1 MSAISVIGLGVMGA
15 ALARTLIEHDYQVT
29 VWNRTVEK
37 TGPLV
42 KAGATLAHSVSDA
55 IAASP
60 VTIVCVKSHQ
70 QTRELLAT
78 DSGVLKG
85 KTILEMSTG
94 NASEVESLVA
104 FLKSQGANF
113 LIGMIAAF
121 PTEIGDEEATI
132 LTAGPETIWARFAPT
147 IRILAGKSN
156 YVGDQ
161 PELLAALFA
170 AQYTVRQGFMFGL
183 IYGALACQKA
193 GVPLDVF
200 ADEEMLIND
209 VRGYLDV
216 FTSTVASDQ
225 YSDPPASM
233 ATYEAAFDDALKTF
247 NALGVRSEFPQLMHD
262 LVHCGVEAG
271 HGDKQLTALIK
282 VLGEACPGI
291 PMVTKT
297 GV

>member
-15 ALARTLIEHDYQVT
+15 ALARTLIEHDCQVT

-37 TGPLV
+37 AAPLV

-60 VTIVCVKSHQ
+60 ATIVCVKSHQ

-78 DSGVLKG
+78 EPDVLNG

-94 NASEVESLVA
+94 NASEVEALVA
-104 FLKSQGANF
+104 FLQSQGADF
-113 LIGMIAAF
+113 LIGMIAAY
-121 PTEIGDEEATI
+121 PTEIGDDEATI
-132 LTAGPETIWARFAPT
+132 LTAGPETIWTRYAPT
-147 IRILAGKSN
+147 IRILAGKSG
-156 YVGDQ
+156 YVGAR
-161 PELLAALFA
+161 PGALAALFA

-200 ADEEMLIND
+200 ADEEMLLND

-216 FTSTVASDQ
+216 FAATVPSDQ

-233 ATYEAAFDDALKTF
+233 ATYEAAFDDTLQTF

-282 VLGEACPGI
+282 VLGETCPGI
-291 PMVTKT
+291 PRVTKM